1 MSIQTRYIKAA
12 AAGGGGGGST
22 PLNTSNLFK
31 TGADTSYVTR

>member
-12 AAGGGGGGST
+12 AAGGGST

-31 TGADTSYVTR
+31 TGANTSYATR